1 MAQVTI
7 TINSREYGIAC
18 GDGQE
23 AHIIKLSRMLD
34 EKAKRLTAGN
44 GQINENMLLAMVG
57 LLLADEL
64 EDAKKGISPTSAEPQ
79 VIEKIVEVEKVIEK
93 IVEVEK
99 PVEKIV
105 EKIVE
110 IEKIVEVEKP
120 VEKIVEIQPNADL
133 DSIDND
139 LSSCI
144 SQLTESI
151 KNICGEIK
159 NI

>member
-23 AHIIKLSRMLD
+23 SHIIKLSRLLD
-34 EKAKRLTAGN
+34 EKAKLLTSGN

-64 EDAKKGISPTSAEPQ
+64 EDAKKGIAPSINPEP
-79 VIEKIVEVEKVIEK
+79 
-93 IVEVEK
+93 
-99 PVEKIV
+99 KIV

-110 IEKIVEVEKP
+110 IEKPVEVEKIVEIEKVVEVEKVVEKIVEVEKP
-120 VEKIVEIQPNADL
+120 HDLSIVDNELCAAINAITTSLSSIVEDIK
-133 DSIDND
+133 SI
-139 LSSCI
+139 
-144 SQLTESI
+144 
-151 KNICGEIK
+151 
-159 NI
+159 

>member
-1 MAQVTI
+1 MAQVTV

-34 EKAKRLTAGN
+34 EKAKQLTAGN
-44 GQINENMLLAMVG
+44 GHINENMLLAMVG

-64 EDAKKGISPTSAEPQ
+64 EDAKKGVAPSSKTETQ
-79 VIEKIVEVEKVIEK
+79 IVEK

-110 IEKIVEVEKP
+110 VEKP
-120 VEKIVEIQPNADL
+120 VEKIVEIEKIVEVAKD
-133 DSIDND
+133 ID
-139 LSSCI
+139 LSGVDEKLATAI
-144 SQLTESI
+144 SQTTENLKQLI
-151 KNICGEIK
+151 NEIEHL
-159 NI
+159 

>member
-1 MAQVTI
+1 MAQVTV

-34 EKAKRLTAGN
+34 EKAKQLTAGN
-44 GQINENMLLAMVG
+44 GHINENMLLAMVG

-64 EDAKKGISPTSAEPQ
+64 EDAKKGVAPSSKTETQI
-79 VIEKIVEVEKVIEK
+79 VEKII
-93 IVEVEK
+93 EVEK

-110 IEKIVEVEKP
+110 IEKP
-120 VEKIVEIQPNADL
+120 VEKIVEIEKIVEVAKD
-133 DSIDND
+133 ID
-139 LSSCI
+139 LSGVDEKLATAI
-144 SQLTESI
+144 NQATENLKQLI
-151 KNICGEIK
+151 NEIEHL
-159 NI
+159 

>member
-23 AHIIKLSRMLD
+23 AHIIKLSRLLD
-34 EKAKRLTAGN
+34 EKAKLLTSGN
-44 GQINENMLLAMVG
+44 GQINENMLLAMIG

-64 EDAKKGISPTSAEPQ
+64 EDAKKGIVPTAVSGPQ
-79 VIEKIVEVEKVIEK
+79 VIEKVVEVEKVVEK

-99 PVEKIV
+99 PI

-110 IEKIVEVEKP
+110 IEKP
-120 VEKIVEIQPNADL
+120 V
-133 DSIDND
+133 DNSAFD
-139 LSSCI
+139 ESLAKAI
-144 SQLTESI
+144 FDIASQI
-151 KNICGEIK
+151 KNITQEVQ
-159 NI
+159 NF